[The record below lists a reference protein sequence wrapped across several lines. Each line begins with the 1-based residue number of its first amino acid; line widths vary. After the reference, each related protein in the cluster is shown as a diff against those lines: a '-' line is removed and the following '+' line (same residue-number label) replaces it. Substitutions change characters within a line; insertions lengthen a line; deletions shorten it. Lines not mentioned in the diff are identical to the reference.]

1 MTPTE
6 LRARRDAMA
15 LSQPQLAAL
24 LDTSPTNLRNWEQG
38 RAAIPGYLHLALWA
52 LETAPP
58 PGFHLPPPLQRRGGK
73 AGRPASTSVE

>member
-38 RAAIPGYLHLALWA
+38 RAAIPGYLHLAIYA
-52 LETAPP
+52 LEHQPP
-58 PGFHLPPPLQRRGGK
+58 PGYGLPPMILRRGGK
-73 AGRPASTSVE
+73 AGRPASPSVE